1 MSTALNIVICV
12 VIVIFGIGELIMLL
26 SMSKEM
32 EDIHDKFDE
41 INETKNLYNETVEGS
56 GDIVTQGYSVKKIN
70 QALLE
75 DTRDKYYQKYA
86 RYVVLSQLIAL
97 FPLLGILGTV
107 WGLVL
112 SGGSGVDVTEMMNG
126 LGMALWTTLVG
137 LVCSIILKFV
147 DATMVGKKVNLI
159 DAKFEQ
165 ADSIIDRQLIKSE
178 IKAAVNRI

>member
-1 MSTALNIVICV
+1 M
-12 VIVIFGIGELIMLL
+12 
-26 SMSKEM
+26 
-32 EDIHDKFDE
+32 
-41 INETKNLYNETVEGS
+41 
-56 GDIVTQGYSVKKIN
+56 
-70 QALLE
+70 
-75 DTRDKYYQKYA
+75 
-86 RYVVLSQLIAL
+86 LSQLISL

-107 WGLVL
+107 WGLVI

-126 LGMALWTTLVG
+126 LGMALWTTLIG
-137 LVCSIILKFV
+137 LFCSIILKFV